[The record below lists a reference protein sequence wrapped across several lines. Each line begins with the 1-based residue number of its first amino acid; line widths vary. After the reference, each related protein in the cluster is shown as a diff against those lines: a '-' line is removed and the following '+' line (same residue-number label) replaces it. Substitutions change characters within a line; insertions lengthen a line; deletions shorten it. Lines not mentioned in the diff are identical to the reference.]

1 MDRDQCISSTRGGTT
16 VIELLGTM
24 LFVTILAMIVGVG
37 WIIRYILV
45 IHPIQE
51 KDSIEM
57 YSRMAVNEAA
67 LRYSKLGI
75 DYQAQKAEQKL
86 RDILTEKGM
95 TLVGDMAI
103 STAIGSAMYKRKQ
116 EETKVG
122 IEYIGIDK
130 METSVKLPAI
140 RTKVKR
146 APRTPIIDLEGI
158 IL

>member
-1 MDRDQCISSTRGGTT
+1 M
-16 VIELLGTM
+16 VELLGTM
-24 LFVTILAMIVGVG
+24 LFVTILAMIIGVG

-51 KDSIEM
+51 KDSLEM
-57 YSRMAVNEAA
+57 FSMMAVNEAA
-67 LRYSKLGI
+67 LKYHALGT

-86 RDILTEKGM
+86 RDILTEKGL
-95 TLVGDMAI
+95 TLVGDMTI
-103 STAIGSAMYKRKQ
+103 SAAIGSAMYRRNQ
-116 EETKVG
+116 EEKKVG

-140 RTKVKR
+140 RRKPKP
-146 APRTPIIDLEGI
+146 APRTPKINLEEI

>member
-1 MDRDQCISSTRGGTT
+1 M
-16 VIELLGTM
+16 VELLGTM
-24 LFVTILAMIVGVG
+24 LFVVILAMIVGVG

-57 YSRMAVNEAA
+57 FSMMAVNEAA
-67 LRYSKLGI
+67 LRYPGLGI
-75 DYQAQKAEQKL
+75 NYQAQKAEQKL

-95 TLVGDMAI
+95 MLVGDMTI
-103 STAIGSAMYKRKQ
+103 SVAVGSAMYKRKQ
-116 EETKVG
+116 EESKVG

-140 RTKVKR
+140 RRKPKT
-146 APRTPIIDLEGI
+146 APRTPKINLEEFV
-158 IL
+158 L

>member
-1 MDRDQCISSTRGGTT
+1 M
-16 VIELLGTM
+16 VELLGTM
-24 LFVTILAMIVGVG
+24 LFVVILAMIVGVG

-45 IHPIQE
+45 VHPIQE
-51 KDSIEM
+51 KYSIEM
-57 YSRMAVNEAA
+57 YSMMAANEAA
-67 LRYSKLGI
+67 LKYPALGI

-103 STAIGSAMYKRKQ
+103 SAAIGSAMYKRQQ

-140 RTKVKR
+140 RRKPKP
-146 APRTPIIDLEGI
+146 APRTPKINLEEI